1 MTGDRTSTMDT
12 DVSTDQFLP
21 LNRAPLVLA
30 LILALTMVIAVLV
43 GARMFYDKVARQPVA
58 MSAIDSPDASSLEC
72 STLIDRLPSSLL
84 GHRRTDIAEPA
95 PAGAAAWSSNSTESI
110 TLRCG
115 VSLPLQYTTLS
126 HTIDAAG
133 STWLRV
139 VDATPGANL
148 ETWYSVN
155 RHPAVAV
162 TTTRAA
168 LGSHANPVDD
178 LGESMSDLST
188 VAVNPH
194 PAPLATLESAGTE
207 DRCDAL
213 LSALPNTLGDFT
225 RLDAASV
232 TASGLPAASAAWT
245 AEGQEPVVLR
255 CGVAPAPGYAPGAQL
270 QQVNDIPWFE
280 DTTLANGT
288 TSSTWFALDREAEV
302 AVSMPQSAG
311 NAVIVGISSAI
322 NEHLPRA

>member
-58 MSAIDSPDASSLEC
+58 MSAIDSPDASSPEC

-168 LGSHANPVDD
+168 C
-178 LGESMSDLST
+178 
-188 VAVNPH
+188 H
-194 PAPLATLESAGTE
+194 PGI
-207 DRCDAL
+207 
-213 LSALPNTLGDFT
+213 
-225 RLDAASV
+225 
-232 TASGLPAASAAWT
+232 
-245 AEGQEPVVLR
+245 
-255 CGVAPAPGYAPGAQL
+255 CG
-270 QQVNDIPWFE
+270 
-280 DTTLANGT
+280 
-288 TSSTWFALDREAEV
+288 
-302 AVSMPQSAG
+302 
-311 NAVIVGISSAI
+311 
-322 NEHLPRA
+322 H

>member
-43 GARMFYDKVARQPVA
+43 GARVFYDRVARQPVA
-58 MSAIDSPDASSLEC
+58 MSAIDSPDASSPEC

-133 STWLRV
+133 STGFVW
-139 VDATPGANL
+139 
-148 ETWYSVN
+148 
-155 RHPAVAV
+155 
-162 TTTRAA
+162 
-168 LGSHANPVDD
+168 
-178 LGESMSDLST
+178 
-188 VAVNPH
+188 
-194 PAPLATLESAGTE
+194 
-207 DRCDAL
+207 
-213 LSALPNTLGDFT
+213 
-225 RLDAASV
+225 
-232 TASGLPAASAAWT
+232 
-245 AEGQEPVVLR
+245 
-255 CGVAPAPGYAPGAQL
+255 
-270 QQVNDIPWFE
+270 
-280 DTTLANGT
+280 
-288 TSSTWFALDREAEV
+288 
-302 AVSMPQSAG
+302 
-311 NAVIVGISSAI
+311 
-322 NEHLPRA
+322 